1 MSDFKRY
8 QLEQEELLE
17 SRSLIIIKLNY
28 AEEAIWTSLNSI
40 KKQNRIKIQQIYF
53 RKIVKIEIYYLL
65 NYVDIKKHFSR
76 LVHNFDK

>member
-1 MSDFKRY
+1 MALCKEENLTAWRSLMSDFKRY

-28 AEEAIWTSLNSI
+28 VEEAIWTSLNSI

-53 RKIVKIEIYYLL
+53 KRIVKIEIY
-65 NYVDIKKHFSR
+65 
-76 LVHNFDK
+76 